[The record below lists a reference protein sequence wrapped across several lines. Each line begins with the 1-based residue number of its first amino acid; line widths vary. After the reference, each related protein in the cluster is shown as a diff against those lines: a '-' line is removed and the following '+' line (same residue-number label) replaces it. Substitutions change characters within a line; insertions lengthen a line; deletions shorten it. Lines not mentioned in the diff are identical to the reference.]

1 MMQNGSHSRLALLY
15 VDMGDHLMTLLTGV
29 AGLALVAL
37 ILWDAFETVVL
48 PRRVARRL
56 RLVRLYY
63 RSLWRLWS
71 VIASG
76 IRRNRRREGFLS
88 LFGPLSLI
96 LLLGTWAAAL
106 MVGFAL
112 LHFAVGLPVAASGH
126 PADFGTA
133 LYFSGSTLFTLGLGD
148 IAPSSTAA
156 RALTVVEAF
165 TGFAF
170 LALVIGYL
178 PVVYQA
184 FSRREAHIAML
195 DEWAGSPPSAGELL
209 RRLGGWGEI
218 RTLREFL
225 ATWERWAAELLESHI
240 SYPVVARFR
249 SQHGNESWVAALTA
263 VMDTCALVLAGLE
276 GVRPRQAWLTFAM
289 ARHVAVDLCQV
300 LDTPPRPPERDR
312 LPPDELRRLRSALTA
327 AGVVLRS
334 GGEVDEKLA
343 ELRRSYEPYVAALA
357 DGLLLT
363 LPPWLPSPG
372 AKDNWQKSAWV

>member
-1 MMQNGSHSRLALLY
+1 MMIA
-15 VDMGDHLMTLLTGV
+15 GV

-56 RLVRLYY
+56 RLARLYY
-63 RSLWRLWS
+63 RSLWHVWLFVAATLRS
-71 VIASG
+71 A
-76 IRRNRRREGFLS
+76 RRRESYLS

-96 LLLGTWAAAL
+96 FLLATWAAGL
-106 MVGFAL
+106 VVGFAL
-112 LHFAVGLPVAASGH
+112 VHFAVGLPAPASGQ
-126 PADFGTA
+126 PAGFGTA

-148 IAPSSTAA
+148 IAPGSPAA
-156 RALTVVEAF
+156 RAVTVVEAF

-184 FSRREAHIAML
+184 FSGRETHIAVL
-195 DEWAGSPPSAGELL
+195 DEWAGSPPAAVELL
-209 RRLGGWGEI
+209 RRLARWGDI
-218 RTLREFL
+218 SALDEFL

-240 SYPVVARFR
+240 SYPVVAWFR
-249 SQHGNESWVAALTA
+249 SQHGNQSWVAALT
-263 VMDTCALVLAGLE
+263 VVLDTCAIVQAGLP

-300 LDTPPRPPERDR
+300 LSTPPHPPAADR
-312 LPPDELRRLRSALTA
+312 LPPDALRRLRALLHD
-327 AGVVLRS
+327 AGVTVPD
-334 GGEVDEKLA
+334 GPEVDAKLI

-363 LPPWLPSPG
+363 LPSWLPVPG
-372 AKDNWQKSAWV
+372 AKDNWQKTAWD